1 MSISLWRFYKKWYN
15 KGAITGTVLPIVETP
30 RTSGDRKYPLAERR
44 IIMKSLV
51 IVVLTTALLLLMIP
65 CLSLAQEEVI
75 KLPAP
80 QKTGGKPLMDS
91 LNLRQSTRGNFGP
104 EQKLSLQTLSNLL
117 WAANGVNRPD
127 GHQTAPSAAGWE
139 NIDIYVTTADGL
151 FIYDPKQQALKVISK
166 EDVRATSGL
175 EGQAGGGM
183 KQDFAKTA
191 PVSLIYVA
199 DMAKTK
205 GMKYG
210 GEDVGPLWSY
220 ANVGTIAQNV
230 YLFCASEGLACIL
243 RAMIDPV
250 QIAKVFKLRPD
261 QKPLLTSTI
270 AQFKK

>member
-1 MSISLWRFYKKWYN
+1 
-15 KGAITGTVLPIVETP
+15 
-30 RTSGDRKYPLAERR
+30 
-44 IIMKSLV
+44 MKSTV
-51 IVVLTTALLLLMIP
+51 IAFLAAGLLLMMIP
-65 CLSLAQEEVI
+65 CISSAQEEVI
-75 KLPAP
+75 KLPPP
-80 QKTGGKPLMDS
+80 QTDGGKPLMQA
-91 LNLRQSTRGNFGP
+91 LKARQSTRGNFGP
-104 EQKLSLQTLSNLL
+104 EQKLSLQILSNLL

-151 FIYDPKQQALKVISK
+151 FLYDPKQQALKVISK

-175 EGQAGGGM
+175 EGGGGM

-220 ANVGTIAQNV
+220 TNAGAIAENV
-230 YLFCASEGLACIL
+230 YLFCASEGLACIV

-261 QKPLLTSTI
+261 QKAILTSTI

>member
-1 MSISLWRFYKKWYN
+1 
-15 KGAITGTVLPIVETP
+15 
-30 RTSGDRKYPLAERR
+30 
-44 IIMKSLV
+44 MKRSV
-51 IVVLTTALLLLMIP
+51 IVILAAGLLLMMIP
-65 CLSLAQEEVI
+65 CISPAQEEVI
-75 KLPAP
+75 KLPSP
-80 QKTGGKPLMDS
+80 QTSGGKPLMDS
-91 LNLRQSTRGNFGP
+91 LKARQSTRGDFGP
-104 EQKLSLQTLSNLL
+104 PVKLTMQQLSNLL

-127 GHQTAPSAAGWE
+127 GHKTAPTAAGWE

-151 FIYDPKQQALKVISK
+151 FLYDPKQQALKVISK

-175 EGQAGGGM
+175 EGPAGGGM

-220 ANVGTIAQNV
+220 TNAGAIAENV
-230 YLFCASEGLACIL
+230 YLFCASEGLACIV

-261 QKPLLTSTI
+261 QKAILTSTI